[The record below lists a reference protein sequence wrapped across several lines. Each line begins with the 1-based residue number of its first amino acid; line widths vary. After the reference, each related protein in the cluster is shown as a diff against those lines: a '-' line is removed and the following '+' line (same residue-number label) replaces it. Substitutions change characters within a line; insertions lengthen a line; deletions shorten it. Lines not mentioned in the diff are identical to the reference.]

1 MVCVAS
7 GKGINGCQETDE
19 NRGECRDIMADR
31 KIEIDLEYKGLESC
45 LEGIGADFQGEGYGL
60 ERLLDRYRSFRK
72 PGMKPAEAMEALS
85 LIHI

>member
-45 LEGIGADFQGEGYGL
+45 LEGIGADFQGSAPVGICGGQAAVL
-60 ERLLDRYRSFRK
+60 PFCLRD
-72 PGMKPAEAMEALS
+72 GGTA
-85 LIHI
+85 